1 MGTFWYWLNLMSK
14 SKAFI
19 WAKLWGSMA
28 VASML
33 LFCWAFA
40 NSQWEW
46 VMLSVVPFCFSVGSA
61 LEALSEAYK
70 YAFAANHLRHQL
82 YTRQARAAQPQH
94 PHQQEAEAQEQDTQA
109 LADGAGEGASPELT
123 DTEKLELCQFYVF
136 LFVLFERHQSGETTL
151 HEMVG
156 LPVRRYRD
164 WISAIAEPGLELVEK
179 TPGARPRL
187 AAKTFEEALAI
198 TAAYNQQAWMWDFP
212 KQVYADRRNWFEY
225 SPKTEE
231 TAPGRYVAI
240 NTTRY
245 QGPPTTLLPIYPH
258 NLNNLNNLNA

>member
-19 WAKLWGSMA
+19 WAKLWGSIA

-46 VMLSVVPFCFSVGSA
+46 VMLSVVPFCFSVGSTF
-61 LEALSEAYK
+61 EALSEAYK
-70 YAFAANHLRHQL
+70 YAFAANHLREKF
-82 YTRQARAAQPQH
+82 YADQARATQSQANR
-94 PHQQEAEAQEQDTQA
+94 QQDVQA
-109 LADGAGEGASPELT
+109 LEPANSTGQEVDPELT

-240 NTTRY
+240 NTARY

-258 NLNNLNNLNA
+258 NLNNLNIEFKR

>member
-1 MGTFWYWLNLMSK
+1 MGAFWYWLNLMSK

-70 YAFAANHLRHQL
+70 YAFAADHLRQKLYADRTTLARPGEPQL
-82 YTRQARAAQPQH
+82 
-94 PHQQEAEAQEQDTQA
+94 AEVDPATSE
-109 LADGAGEGASPELT
+109 EASPELT
-123 DTEKLELCQFYVF
+123 DASKLELCQFYVF
-136 LFVLFERHQSGETTL
+136 LFMLFERHQTGENNL
-151 HEMVG
+151 HR
-156 LPVRRYRD
+156 LLAIPVRRYRE
-164 WISAIAEPGLELVEK
+164 WLNAIAAPGLELVELA
-179 TPGARPRL
+179 PNARPRL
-187 AAKTFEEALAI
+187 ASKTFEQVLAI
-198 TAAYNQQAWMWDFP
+198 TAAYNQQAWMWDFA
-212 KQVYADRRNWFEY
+212 KKVYADRRNWFEY
-225 SPKTEE
+225 NPKTQE
-231 TAPGRYVAI
+231 AGPGRYVAI
-240 NTTRY
+240 NTPHY

-258 NLNNLNNLNA
+258 NLDNLHIEFNG